1 MIVELFYIFIAL
13 FNSLTHKLQK
23 YVPYVEE
30 ICLMIPNLL
39 TVHVHM
45 GVTFG
50 LNLQTIYIFT

>member
-1 MIVELFYIFIAL
+1 MIVELFYIFIAV

-23 YVPYVEE
+23 YAPYVEE

-50 LNLQTIYIFT
+50 LNLQTI